1 MSARLIPYATRDEWA
16 ADRRSGAPDFEVGAS
31 DAAGLVGIS
40 PWASPWDSYAS
51 GRVGGGDPPSEA
63 DARRGHLV
71 EATAVALWAADVGA
85 RVWSS
90 DGLWSPDSDAV
101 PRLPPMRARAGWL
114 AVTPDAL
121 AILPDGRVVCVEAK
135 APRSLDGWP
144 EEDVTVRDPDAEGVP
159 VPPHYAVQVACQL
172 YALLSAGVQLHAVIL
187 TASSGW
193 AYRRVVTFE
202 ATPQTR
208 AWAQRIVAHVGAA
221 RRRVLLER
229 QEPAPDASAA
239 CLAAL
244 RARLPEGPVTVG
256 AGEDE
261 AALMAAFAEAR
272 EQAAEAATALD
283 ELRPRLL
290 SALTARGARA
300 MTSERYRLTASK
312 AGALSVRPNNRSNQ

>member
-1 MSARLIPYATRDEWA
+1 MPGTLIPYATRDEWA
-16 ADRRSGAPDFEVGAS
+16 ADRRSGAPDYEVGAS
-31 DAAGLVGIS
+31 DAAGLVGLS

-71 EATAVALWAADVGA
+71 EATAVALWAADV
-85 RVWSS
+85 
-90 DGLWSPDSDAV
+90 LWSPDSDAV
-101 PRLPPMRARAGWL
+101 PRLPLMRARAGWL

-121 AILPDGRVVCVEAK
+121 AVLPDGRIVAVEAK

-144 EEDVTVRDPDAEGVP
+144 EDDVTVRDPDTEGVP
-159 VPPHYAVQVACQL
+159 APAHYAVQVACQL
-172 YALLSAGVQLHAVIL
+172 YALLSAGVTLHAVVL

-202 ATPQTR
+202 ATPAVR

-229 QEPAPDASAA
+229 QEPDPDASAA

-244 RARLPEGPVTVG
+244 RARLPEGPATVE
-256 AGEDE
+256 ATDDE

-290 SALTARGARA
+290 SALTTRGARA

-312 AGALSVRPNNRSNQ
+312 AGALSVRPNNRSNA